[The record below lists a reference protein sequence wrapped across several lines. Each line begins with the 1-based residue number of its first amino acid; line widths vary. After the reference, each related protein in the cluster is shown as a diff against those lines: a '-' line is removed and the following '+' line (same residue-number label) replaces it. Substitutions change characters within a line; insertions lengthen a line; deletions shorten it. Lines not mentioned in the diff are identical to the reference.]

1 MIDASAGGALMKK
14 TTDQAYEILE
24 DAATNT
30 NQWPREKA
38 TPVNTVGGTDN
49 AVPNNLVNHVA
60 QLTKQLNRQQGT
72 ANAIQTNPWE
82 LCEFCGGQHSSV
94 ECQSGNPTVEQAQY
108 VLRFNQNQT
117 QQQGPYGGNNYQN
130 QNQGQGWRNNQNQNS
145 QTNQGYGWRNNQN
158 NMPSNRANETPSEK
172 KLDLE
177 QALAQMLTSH
187 SAFMNETK
195 ANMQQQATQLNNQ
208 AAQLRS
214 LEAQLGQMANLLTE
228 RQPGSLPSN
237 SEVNPRRDGNEHVKA
252 VTLRSGKELESQLQ
266 PPVVEQ
272 LETEEITQ
280 PERKDDAEKEQ
291 PQEKQSS
298 ETSVETKASI
308 PVPYPQRLK
317 KHKLD
322 KQFTK
327 FMDVFKKLHINIPFS
342 DALEQMPSYVKF
354 MKDILSQKRRLADFE
369 TMNLTEECS
378 AILQRK
384 LPQKLK
390 DPGSF
395 TISCTIGNA
404 IFERALCDL
413 GARINLMPLSIF
425 MRFGLGEA
433 RPTTVTLQ
441 LADRSLK
448 HPRGIIE
455 DVLVKVDKFIFPTDF
470 IVLDMEEDKEIPI
483 ILGRP
488 FLATGRAMID
498 VQRGEL
504 KLRVQEEE
512 VKFIVFE
519 AVRHP
524 AESDT
529 CFMAD
534 IVEAIVSSQSGLTDP
549 LETSLVENAS
559 ENLSDE
565 AEEYV
570 KWMDSFGHNRRKY
583 FESLGEGAKPPV
595 PSIEHPPKMEQKPL
609 PSHLKYAYL
618 GVESTL
624 PVIISS
630 SLTAMEEEK
639 LLRVLRDHKQALG
652 WSLANL
658 KGIRPSMCMHRIL
671 LEDDHK
677 PLVEA
682 QRRLNPTMKEVVRKE
697 VLKWLDTGVIY
708 PISDSAWV
716 SPVQVVPKKGGTTV
730 IKTENNILL
739 PSRTVTGS
747 RICIDYRKLNKATR
761 KDHFPLPFLDQMLD
775 RLAGYEY
782 YCFLDGYSGYNQIA
796 IAPEDQEKTT
806 FTCPYGTFAFRRMPF
821 GLCNAPGTFQRCM
834 MAIFSDMVE
843 KTIEIFMDDF
853 SVMGNSFDNCLKNL
867 RAVLARCEETNL
879 VLNWEKCHFM
889 VQEGIVLGHRI
900 SARGI
905 EVDKAKIEAIEKL
918 PPPSSVKGIRSFLG
932 HAGFYRRFI
941 KDFSQIAKP
950 LSNLLVQGIPF
961 EFDSQC
967 LHAFTVLKDK
977 LISAPIVVAPNWSFP
992 FELMCDASDYAIGA
1006 VLGQKREKIFHVIY
1020 YASRTLNDAQLNYAT
1035 TEKEL
1040 LAIVFAFE
1048 KFRPY
1053 LIGNKVVVHTDH
1065 SAIKYLMTKK
1075 DAKPRLIRWVLL
1087 LQEFDVEIK
1096 DKKGTENLVAD
1107 YLSRLDGARDDVPV
1121 NDEFP
1126 DEKLFA
1132 NEDKREVPWFADYVN
1147 YLVAKVIP
1155 PEFNYQKKK
1164 RFFAHLKH
1172 YYWEEPIL
1180 YRHCADQVIRRCV
1193 PEDEMH
1199 SILNHC
1205 HTLPCGGHFGGQ
1217 RTAAKV
1223 LQSGFYWPS
1232 LFKDAHQF
1240 VSTCDKCQRMGNIS
1254 RKDEPPMHPILE
1266 VELFDLW
1273 GIDFMGPFPASYNNL
1288 YILLAV
1294 DYVSKWVEAIPTR
1307 TNDAKVVAQFL
1318 RSNIFSRFGTPRAL
1332 ITDNGTHFC
1341 NKVIEKVLQKYGV
1354 RHRTSLA
1361 YHPNQTGKQRYPTEK
1376 SSTFSKRQSTA
1387 PGRIGLKR

>member
-1 MIDASAGGALMKK
+1 MLVIWFGWFVCYCSVGFSKYMRHRDQANLHLFDPEPERTLHRSLREQRTEQTRDRTTMENNEDQNLDIERNEPQRGRNGNNGRNQAPRPFIHPDDPFMLLDEFVLPPSIAQTAIRRPPIQANNFELKSVTIQMLQNILFHGLPHENPNMHLTNFLEVCDTIKYNGVTEEALRLRLFPLSLGDRAKHWLTSQPPDSITTWNDLVQKFLTKFFPPSKIAQLVQEINTFGQLEGENLAEAWDRFQELLRKCPHHRLTRWMQVHTFYNGLRNATRAMIDASAGGALMKK

-38 TPVNTVGGTDN
+38 TPVNAVGGTDN
-49 AVPNNLVNHVA
+49 EVLNNLVNHVA

-82 LCEFCGGQHSSV
+82 LCEFCGVQHSST
-94 ECQSGNPTVEQAQY
+94 ECQSVNPTVEQAQY
-108 VLRFNQNQT
+108 VSRFNQNQS
-117 QQQGPYGGNNYQN
+117 QQQGPYGGNSYQN
-130 QNQGQGWRNNQNQNS
+130 QNQGQGWRNNQNQNN
-145 QTNQGYGWRNNQN
+145 QNNQGYGWRNNQN
-158 NMPSNRANETPSEK
+158 NMQSNRTSETPSKK
-172 KLDLE
+172 KLDLA

-214 LEAQLGQMANLLTE
+214 LEAQMGQMANLLTE

-252 VTLRSGKELESQLQ
+252 VTLRSGKDLETKEKPSTTEEVEAENVIQPSQSDDTSK
-266 PPVVEQ
+266 EQ
-272 LETEEITQ
+272 L
-280 PERKDDAEKEQ
+280 
-291 PQEKQSS
+291 QEKQS
-298 ETSVETKASI
+298 EENTTEAKASI
-308 PVPYPQRLK
+308 SVPYPQRLK

-369 TMNLTEECS
+369 TVNLTEECS

-395 TISCTIGNA
+395 TIPCTIGNA

-413 GARINLMPLSIF
+413 GASINLMPLSIF
-425 MRFGLGEA
+425 KSLGLGEA
-433 RPTTVTLQ
+433 RPTTITLQ

-455 DVLVKVDKFIFPTDF
+455 DVLVKVNKFIFPADF

-512 VKFIVFE
+512 VKFNVFE

-534 IVEAIVSSQSGLTDP
+534 IVEATVSSQSGLTDP
-549 LETSLVENAS
+549 LETSLVENEF

-583 FESLGEGAKPPV
+583 LESLGEGAKPPV
-595 PSIEHPPKMEQKPL
+595 PSIEQPPKMEQKPL

-618 GVESTL
+618 GEESTL

-630 SLTAMEEEK
+630 SLIAMEEEK

-652 WSLANL
+652 WSLADL

-671 LEDDHK
+671 LEDGHK
-677 PLVEA
+677 PSVEA

-697 VLKWLDTGVIY
+697 VLKWLDTWVIY

-716 SPVQVVPKKGGTTV
+716 SPVQVLPKKGGTTV
-730 IKTENNILL
+730 IRTENNILL
-739 PSRTVTGS
+739 PSRTVTGW

-761 KDHFPLPFLDQMLD
+761 KDHFTLPFLDQMLD

-796 IAPEDQEKTT
+796 IAPDDQEKTT
-806 FTCPYGTFAFRRMPF
+806 FTCPYGTFSFRRMPF

-853 SVMGNSFDNCLKNL
+853 SVMGNSFDNCLENL

-941 KDFSQIAKP
+941 KDISQIAKP
-950 LSNLLVQGIPF
+950 LSNLLVHGIPF

-967 LHAFTVLKDK
+967 LHAFSVLKDK
-977 LISAPIVVAPNWSFP
+977 LISAPIVVAKDWSYP
-992 FELMCDASDYAIGA
+992 FELMCDASDFAIAA
-1006 VLGQKREKIFHVIY
+1006 VLGQKRVKIFQVIY

-1040 LAIVFAFE
+1040 LAIVFSFD
-1048 KFRPY
+1048 KFRH
-1053 LIGNKVVVHTDH
+1053 I
-1065 SAIKYLMTKK
+1065 
-1075 DAKPRLIRWVLL
+1075 
-1087 LQEFDVEIK
+1087 
-1096 DKKGTENLVAD
+1096 
-1107 YLSRLDGARDDVPV
+1107 
-1121 NDEFP
+1121 
-1126 DEKLFA
+1126 
-1132 NEDKREVPWFADYVN
+1132 
-1147 YLVAKVIP
+1147 
-1155 PEFNYQKKK
+1155 
-1164 RFFAHLKH
+1164 
-1172 YYWEEPIL
+1172 
-1180 YRHCADQVIRRCV
+1180 
-1193 PEDEMH
+1193 
-1199 SILNHC
+1199 
-1205 HTLPCGGHFGGQ
+1205 
-1217 RTAAKV
+1217 
-1223 LQSGFYWPS
+1223 
-1232 LFKDAHQF
+1232 
-1240 VSTCDKCQRMGNIS
+1240 
-1254 RKDEPPMHPILE
+1254 
-1266 VELFDLW
+1266 
-1273 GIDFMGPFPASYNNL
+1273 
-1288 YILLAV
+1288 
-1294 DYVSKWVEAIPTR
+1294 
-1307 TNDAKVVAQFL
+1307 
-1318 RSNIFSRFGTPRAL
+1318 
-1332 ITDNGTHFC
+1332 
-1341 NKVIEKVLQKYGV
+1341 
-1354 RHRTSLA
+1354 
-1361 YHPNQTGKQRYPTEK
+1361 
-1376 SSTFSKRQSTA
+1376 
-1387 PGRIGLKR
+1387 